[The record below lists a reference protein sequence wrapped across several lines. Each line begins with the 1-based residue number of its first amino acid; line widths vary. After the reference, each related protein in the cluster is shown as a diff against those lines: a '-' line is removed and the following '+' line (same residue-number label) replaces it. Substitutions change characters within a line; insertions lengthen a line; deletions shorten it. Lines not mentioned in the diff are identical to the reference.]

1 MAGVVVDTPATLA
14 QSHFPAMV
22 SSMLVVRLAG
32 HVHYRGT
39 LVPPSAWISA
49 STTPT
54 VYQHGGPVQ
63 AVGLV
68 LQPGAAAA
76 LFATALGQV
85 NTLRPMA
92 ELVGPRWT
100 EVECAVRGAADDG
113 ARLEVLCQ
121 FVRQTV
127 ASPSPCESQLL
138 QGLALLAA
146 MGHRMGLG
154 QRQFE
159 RRFVAHWGMAP
170 KQFEVIARINS
181 ALGHALAA
189 PGSAVAGAE
198 LAADEGG
205 RITPQTLV
213 QVLADRT
220 RRFDKGGEQFYD
232 QISALHKSVR
242 SSNPDGA
249 VYWLARMLDGGCD
262 PSYLARRM
270 TRMAV
275 EDIGLADPQ
284 ALVIC
289 NAAKVAY
296 DFLGSPEGELA
307 IAQAVIS
314 SMPTSVSSS
323 TASSER
329 SPLAS
334 ACTVCASS
342 TPCCTG
348 CACCD
353 SAASNSALDW
363 PAPVNSPNAR
373 SSTASSTSLRLKPS
387 PT

>member
-1 MAGVVVDTPATLA
+1 MQRFVPVPPDLQPWLMAAVVVDTPATLA

-32 HVHYRGT
+32 QVHCRGA

-54 VYQHGGPVQ
+54 VYEHGGPVQ

-121 FVRQTV
+121 FVRQTF
-127 ASPSPCESQLL
+127 APPSPCESRRL

-170 KQFEVIARINS
+170 KQFEVIARMNS
-181 ALGHALAA
+181 ALGHALDT
-189 PGSAVAGAE
+189 PGSAVSVAE
-198 LAADEGG
+198 LAADEGY
-205 RITPQTLV
+205 
-213 QVLADRT
+213 
-220 RRFDKGGEQFYD
+220 YD
-232 QISALHKSVR
+232 QSHMGRDVR
-242 SSNPDGA
+242 R
-249 VYWLARMLDGGCD
+249 LAGHPL
-262 PSYLARRM
+262 
-270 TRMAV
+270 
-275 EDIGLADPQ
+275 Q
-284 ALVIC
+284 ALVQG
-289 NAAKVAY
+289 ARTPVSAQWPLKVGVQAQQA
-296 DFLGSPEGELA
+296 LA
-307 IAQAVIS
+307 HLQS
-314 SMPTSVSSS
+314 DQ
-323 TASSER
+323 E
-329 SPLAS
+329 S
-334 ACTVCASS
+334 A
-342 TPCCTG
+342 
-348 CACCD
+348 
-353 SAASNSALDW
+353 
-363 PAPVNSPNAR
+363 R
-373 SSTASSTSLRLKPS
+373 RR
-387 PT
+387 

>member
-1 MAGVVVDTPATLA
+1 MRQAHVARVAGSATGCRSVQNLAMQRFVPVPPDLQPWLMAAVVVDTPATLA

-121 FVRQTV
+121 FVRQTF
-127 ASPSPCESQLL
+127 APPSPCESRRL

-170 KQFEVIARINS
+170 KQFEVIARMNS
-181 ALGHALAA
+181 ALGHALDT
-189 PGSAVAGAE
+189 PGNAVSVAE
-198 LAADEGG
+198 LAADEGY
-205 RITPQTLV
+205 
-213 QVLADRT
+213 
-220 RRFDKGGEQFYD
+220 YD
-232 QISALHKSVR
+232 QSHMGRDVR
-242 SSNPDGA
+242 R
-249 VYWLARMLDGGCD
+249 LAGHPL
-262 PSYLARRM
+262 
-270 TRMAV
+270 
-275 EDIGLADPQ
+275 Q
-284 ALVIC
+284 ALVQG
-289 NAAKVAY
+289 ARTPVSAQWPLKVGVQAQQA
-296 DFLGSPEGELA
+296 LA
-307 IAQAVIS
+307 HLQS
-314 SMPTSVSSS
+314 DQ
-323 TASSER
+323 E
-329 SPLAS
+329 S
-334 ACTVCASS
+334 A
-342 TPCCTG
+342 
-348 CACCD
+348 
-353 SAASNSALDW
+353 
-363 PAPVNSPNAR
+363 R
-373 SSTASSTSLRLKPS
+373 RR
-387 PT
+387 